1 MTYRPA
7 LILKTPFYKKYFMIA
22 LAVVFGS
29 SAFIPFQD
37 GDYFV
42 GALILLLFWG
52 GAIILLLRD
61 RTVLVVDSEGVV
73 FRTEQKIPWEE
84 ISDISI
90 VSQRVRYGVQRYIG
104 VSLKSPETFRE
115 GKYVNALSG
124 VANNLLEGKPSVQ
137 FYIAPH
143 ELPGGSL
150 ETHLDNILS
159 FRPTTPESAGIV
171 S

>member
-1 MTYRPA
+1 MPQRPP
-7 LILKTPFYKKYFMIA
+7 LILKTPLYKKYLLIITGI
-22 LAVVFGS
+22 VFGS
-29 SAFIPFQD
+29 SAFLLFQD
-37 GDYFV
+37 GSYIV
-42 GALILLLFWG
+42 GFIILLLFWG

-104 VSLKSPETFRE
+104 ISLKSPETYRDS
-115 GKYVNALSG
+115 KYINALSG

-137 FYIAPH
+137 FYIASH
-143 ELPGGSL
+143 ELPSGSL
-150 ETHLDNILS
+150 ETHLANILS
-159 FRPTTPESAGIV
+159 FRPTAPETAVIV